1 MCFQPLGIGL
11 SRASTSNNIAQHE
24 DAMLA
29 PPRQVVNKVKSNI
42 EVVNKDHMR
51 KTKGNYKT
59 DLYRKELAESLK
71 VILPDLVESDEESD
85 SESEAEQ
92 EYIMDATNCSTR
104 DTYDFLEGE
113 KQNDFQPSGRTR
125 SCMGMTKAEYI
136 DNEYI
141 HNYDEAP
148 NKISGKHHEEGTK
161 ENCTVDLYE
170 KKAVENHRVAFPEP
184 TDSEDEVIPESEI
197 EQEDNI

>member
-1 MCFQPLGIGL
+1 M
-11 SRASTSNNIAQHE
+11 
-24 DAMLA
+24 
-29 PPRQVVNKVKSNI
+29 
-42 EVVNKDHMR
+42 
-51 KTKGNYKT
+51 
-59 DLYRKELAESLK
+59 
-71 VILPDLVESDEESD
+71 ILPDLVESDEETD

-92 EYIMDATNCSTR
+92 EYIMDATRDIYDATR

-113 KQNDFQPSGRTR
+113 KQNIFQPSGRTR

-136 DNEYI
+136 DSEYI

-184 TDSEDEVIPESEI
+184 TDSEDEVISESEI
-197 EQEDNI
+197 EQEDSIETASHRTWDRMIAQKRKTEHFPTLRKSKLLHEKR